1 LGKNAKGGDG
11 MKNNN
16 LKILAGLNTF
26 LFMGVLAVNYMA
38 NALPI
43 NGLNTGELSDFIP
56 NLFVPAG
63 VTFSIWG
70 LIYALLA
77 MFVLHQFNSLKKRN
91 GRFIGDIGIW
101 FSISSFANI
110 CWIFAWHYRQI
121 PLSLAFML
129 VILFS
134 LIIIVVRLRPN
145 RKYARGLE
153 RIAVYH
159 SFSIYLGWISVATIA
174 NVTAVLVTLGWDGF
188 GFPEEFW
195 TSIVIAVAIILAL
208 ISMNRYR
215 DIPYALVIDWALA
228 GIILKR
234 YQTGGLEYIWIL
246 SVAAAGIVLISSIGL
261 YKFVKR

>member
-1 LGKNAKGGDG
+1 
-11 MKNNN
+11 M
-16 LKILAGLNTF
+16 
-26 LFMGVLAVNYMA
+26 LAVNYMA

-43 NGLNTGELSDFIP
+43 NGLNTGELSYFIP
-56 NLFVPAG
+56 NLFVTAG

-77 MFVLHQFNSLKKRN
+77 MFILHQFHSLKKRN
-91 GRFIGDIGIW
+91 GRFIGDVGIW
-101 FSISSFANI
+101 FAVSSIANI

-121 PLSLAFML
+121 PLSLVFML

-153 RIAVYH
+153 RLAVYH

-174 NVTAVLVTLGWDGF
+174 NVTAVLVTIGWQGF
-188 GFPEEFW
+188 GFPDEFW
-195 TSIVIAVAIILAL
+195 TVIVIAAAILLAL
-208 ISMNRYR
+208 ISLNRFG
-215 DIPYALVIDWALA
+215 DIPYALVVDWALA

-234 YQTGGLEYIWIL
+234 YQTGGLEYIWII
-246 SVAAAGIVLISSIGL
+246 SAAAAGIFLISAIGI
-261 YKFVKR
+261 YKFAKR

>member
-1 LGKNAKGGDG
+1 MKKNS
-11 MKNNN
+11 N

-26 LFMGVLAVNYMA
+26 LFLGVLAVNYMA

-70 LIYALLA
+70 LIYVLLA
-77 MFVLHQFNSLKKRN
+77 MFILHQFHSLKKRN
-91 GRFIGDIGIW
+91 GRFIGDVGIW
-101 FSISSFANI
+101 FAVSSIANI

-121 PLSLAFML
+121 PLSLFFML

-145 RKYARGLE
+145 RKYATGLE

-174 NVTAVLVTLGWDGF
+174 NITAVLVTIGWQGF
-188 GFPEEFW
+188 GFPDEFW
-195 TSIVIAVAIILAL
+195 TVIVIAAAILLAL
-208 ISMNRYR
+208 ISLNRFG
-215 DIPYALVIDWALA
+215 DIPYALVVDWALA

-234 YQTGGLEYIWIL
+234 YQTGGLEYIWII
-246 SVAAAGIVLISSIGL
+246 SAAAAGIFLISAIGI

>member
-1 LGKNAKGGDG
+1 
-11 MKNNN
+11 MKRNSN

-26 LFMGVLAVNYMA
+26 LFVGVLAVNYMA

-77 MFVLHQFNSLKKRN
+77 MFILHQFHSLKKRN
-91 GRFIGDIGIW
+91 GRFIGDVGIW
-101 FSISSFANI
+101 FAVSSIANI

-121 PLSLAFML
+121 PLSLVFML

-153 RIAVYH
+153 RLAVYH

-174 NVTAVLVTLGWDGF
+174 NVTAVLVTIGWQGF
-188 GFPEEFW
+188 GFPDEFW
-195 TSIVIAVAIILAL
+195 TVIVIAAAIVLAL
-208 ISMNRYR
+208 ISLNRFG
-215 DIPYALVIDWALA
+215 DIPYALVVDWALA

-234 YQTGGLEYIWIL
+234 YQTGGLEYIWII
-246 SVAAAGIVLISSIGL
+246 SAAAAGIFLISAIGI
-261 YKFVKR
+261 YKFAKR

>member
-1 LGKNAKGGDG
+1 MKKNS
-11 MKNNN
+11 N

-26 LFMGVLAVNYMA
+26 LFLGVLAVNYMA

-77 MFVLHQFNSLKKRN
+77 MFILHQFHSLKKRN
-91 GRFIGDIGIW
+91 GRFIGDVGIW
-101 FSISSFANI
+101 FAVSSIANI

-121 PLSLAFML
+121 PLSLVFML

-145 RKYARGLE
+145 RKYATGLE

-174 NVTAVLVTLGWDGF
+174 NVTAVLVTIGWQGF
-188 GFPEEFW
+188 GFPDEFW
-195 TSIVIAVAIILAL
+195 TVIVIAAAILLAL
-208 ISMNRYR
+208 ISLNRFG
-215 DIPYALVIDWALA
+215 DIPYALVVDWALA

-234 YQTGGLEYIWIL
+234 YQTGGLEYIWII
-246 SVAAAGIVLISSIGL
+246 SAAAAGIFLISAIGI

>member
-1 LGKNAKGGDG
+1 MK
-11 MKNNN
+11 KNNN

-26 LFMGVLAVNYMA
+26 LFLGVLAVNYMA

-70 LIYALLA
+70 LIYAVLA
-77 MFVLHQFNSLKKRN
+77 MFILHQFHSLKKRN
-91 GRFIGDIGIW
+91 GRFIGDVGIW
-101 FSISSFANI
+101 FAVSSIANI

-121 PLSLAFML
+121 PLSLVFML

-145 RKYARGLE
+145 RKYATGIE

-174 NVTAVLVTLGWDGF
+174 NVTAVLVTIGWQGF
-188 GFPEEFW
+188 GFPDEFW
-195 TSIVIAVAIILAL
+195 TVIVIAAAILLAL
-208 ISMNRYR
+208 ISLNRFG
-215 DIPYALVIDWALA
+215 DIPYALVVDWALA

-234 YQTGGLEYIWIL
+234 YQTGGLEYIWII
-246 SVAAAGIVLISSIGL
+246 SAAAAGIFLISAIGI

>member
-1 LGKNAKGGDG
+1 
-11 MKNNN
+11 MKRNSN

-26 LFMGVLAVNYMA
+26 LFVGVLAVNYMA

-77 MFVLHQFNSLKKRN
+77 MFVLHQFHSLKKRN
-91 GRFIGDIGIW
+91 GRFIGDVGIW
-101 FSISSFANI
+101 FAVSSIANI

-121 PLSLAFML
+121 PLSLVFML

-153 RIAVYH
+153 RLAVYH

-174 NVTAVLVTLGWDGF
+174 NVTAVLVTIGWQGF
-188 GFPEEFW
+188 GFPDEFW
-195 TSIVIAVAIILAL
+195 TVIVIAAAILLAL
-208 ISMNRYR
+208 ISLNRFG
-215 DIPYALVIDWALA
+215 DIPYALVVDWALA

-234 YQTGGLEYIWIL
+234 YQTGGLEYIWII
-246 SVAAAGIVLISSIGL
+246 SAAAAGIFLISAIGI
-261 YKFVKR
+261 YKFAKR

>member
-1 LGKNAKGGDG
+1 MK
-11 MKNNN
+11 KNNN

-26 LFMGVLAVNYMA
+26 LFLGVLAVNYMA

-77 MFVLHQFNSLKKRN
+77 MFTLHQFHSLKKRN
-91 GRFIGDIGIW
+91 GRFIGDVGIW
-101 FSISSFANI
+101 FAVSSIANI

-121 PLSLAFML
+121 PLSLVFML

-145 RKYARGLE
+145 RKYATGLE

-174 NVTAVLVTLGWDGF
+174 NVTAVLVTIGWQGF
-188 GFPEEFW
+188 GFPDEFW
-195 TSIVIAVAIILAL
+195 TVIVIAAAILLAL
-208 ISMNRYR
+208 ISLNRFG
-215 DIPYALVIDWALA
+215 DIPYALVVDWALA

-234 YQTGGLEYIWIL
+234 YQTGGLEYIWII
-246 SVAAAGIVLISSIGL
+246 SAAAAGIFLISAIGI

>member
-1 LGKNAKGGDG
+1 MK
-11 MKNNN
+11 KNNN
-16 LKILAGLNTF
+16 LKILAGLNTVLF
-26 LFMGVLAVNYMA
+26 LGVLAVNYMA

-77 MFVLHQFNSLKKRN
+77 VFILHQFHSLKKRN
-91 GRFIGDIGIW
+91 GRFIGDIGVW
-101 FSISSFANI
+101 FSVSSFANI

-174 NVTAVLVTLGWDGF
+174 NVTAVLVTIGWNGF
-188 GFPEEFW
+188 GLPEEFW
-195 TSIVIAVAIILAL
+195 TAIVIAVAIILAL
-208 ISMNRYR
+208 ISLNRYR

-234 YQTGGLEYIWIL
+234 YQTGAFEYIWIL
-246 SVAAAGIVLISSIGL
+246 SVAVAGIVLISSIGL